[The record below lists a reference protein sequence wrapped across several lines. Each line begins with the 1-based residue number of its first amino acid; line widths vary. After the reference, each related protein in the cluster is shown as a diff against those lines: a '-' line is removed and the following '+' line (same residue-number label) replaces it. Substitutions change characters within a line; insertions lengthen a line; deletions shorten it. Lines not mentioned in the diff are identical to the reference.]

1 MVSNPPTP
9 RMRLGLSQRHLSRRG
24 VELVRDS
31 ESGSCYCRFG
41 QDPQPC
47 MRKKLSRQQAR
58 CFLPITSRGLPA
70 AAPSAASGD
79 QPQRPGTLAGRGPRG
94 PGPGARKP
102 ESKGRF
108 QSFVCRPV
116 PGRSLRAWRERPKL
130 AGAQAASLAS
140 TVRTWRLSTYPDG
153 SGRWQVLLP
162 GLVPL
167 AKDKGRG
174 HSIGAYGDKTPW
186 AERAA
191 RGEL

>member
-1 MVSNPPTP
+1 
-9 RMRLGLSQRHLSRRG
+9 MRLGLSQRHLSRRG

-31 ESGSCYCRFG
+31 ESGNCRFG

-79 QPQRPGTLAGRGPRG
+79 QPQRPRHAQAGRRPGGARG
-94 PGPGARKP
+94 PD
-102 ESKGRF
+102 SKGRF

-130 AGAQAASLAS
+130 AGAQAARAASLAS
-140 TVRTWRLSTYPDG
+140 TVRTWRLSAGPDG
-153 SGRWQVLLP
+153 SGHRDWQVLLP

-167 AKDKGRG
+167 TQDKGRG
-174 HSIGAYGDKTPW
+174 HSIGAYGDKTPGW